1 MISNKPNWF
10 IKNILLH
17 FLMRNII
24 LFVLRFPVERDNAQV
39 STHTVDVKTFTFL
52 MATEMY
58 PMETKRAKSL
68 LGI

>member
-17 FLMRNII
+17 FLKRNII
-24 LFVLRFPVERDNAQV
+24 LFVLHFPAERDNAQV

-52 MATEMY
+52 MATEMH

-68 LGI
+68 LGT